1 VVASAIL
8 PHEQAQSQACAQGH
22 AVRYLGYAKLGVDHE
37 LDCERPL
44 QVVCTRDGCQHSEL
58 RLCGNHRSGSCGP
71 CSGRYGRRVRRL
83 AARGMA
89 LRTKDFLS
97 LVTLTAPGASAHLIG
112 KTGRR
117 CTCTPIGGV
126 DLAQWNPTASTK
138 WNALLLDVE
147 RTFGS
152 RPQYFRAVEVQKR
165 CAIHYHVLWRSE
177 FPLTAQALRPLAIR
191 AGFGHEVDVQR
202 LDPRSRAAAA
212 YVSKYVTKSVDSRDD
227 VPWRADRIDK
237 STGEVHENVLVPA
250 RFRAWSSSQR
260 WGSTM
265 AEIREEM
272 RALAFRLNALDQ
284 VDEHAA
290 GGQSSL
296 TPAGIRHAAGLP
308 PPIGES
314 PPLPS

>member
-1 VVASAIL
+1 VVATTIL
-8 PHEQAQSQACAQGH
+8 PHERAQGEACAQGH
-22 AVRYLGYAKLGVDHE
+22 AARYLGYAKLGTDHD

-58 RLCGNHRSGSCGP
+58 RLCGNHKAGSCGP

-97 LVTLTAPGASAHLIG
+97 LVTLTAPGASAHLMG

-117 CTCTPIGGV
+117 CTCTPVGGV
-126 DLAQWNPTASTK
+126 DLAQWNPTASK
-138 WNALLLDVE
+138 RWNALLVDVE

-165 CAIHYHVLWRSE
+165 CAIHFHILWRSE
-177 FPLTAQALRPLAIR
+177 FPLTAQALRPLAMR
-191 AGFGHEVDVQR
+191 AGFGHEVDVQV

-212 YVSKYVTKSVDSRDD
+212 YVSKYVTKSVDSRDE

-260 WGSTM
+260 WGCTM
-265 AEIREEM
+265 AEIRDDM
-272 RALAFRLNALDQ
+272 RALALRLKLLDQ
-284 VDEHAA
+284 ADDDVTPA
-290 GGQSSL
+290 GGQSSP
-296 TPAGIRHAAGLP
+296 PADELAHA